1 MNPLKRFFIICSGA
15 EPSIL
20 DNPRCLT
27 ERSKYAAIGATV
39 LSTAVLAS
47 LSGGYGMYTTFQST
61 PKAFGFGIV
70 WGLIIFNLDR
80 YIVSSMQRQRI
91 KPEVSPRERVKIRM
105 GEFGRA
111 VPRFLL
117 AILISLVITR
127 PIELKLF
134 DREIN
139 AYVEDEKS
147 KKVVLMQQ
155 QKEHEF
161 PRIAELNAAN
171 EVLRN
176 ELRAKEAECKVLY
189 ELAND
194 EAIGNSVART
204 SGRSSMDGGI
214 DQSVAHTSG
223 RPGKGFLYA
232 ERKENSDRCY
242 KDLEHLRSR
251 IEKDIAANQTLIT
264 AQEGQRD
271 AAIAANKAKIDAM
284 DGLLMR
290 LKGHSVL
297 TNENLSLSIASLLLV
312 GLFIL
317 LETAPM
323 VVKLLSKRGP
333 YEDIVEAQEYEVL
346 KSQQRRMIEADD
358 EAETQLTLTRRRDAA
373 LLDADLRLRKSVI
386 VSMET
391 NAREQLQN
399 ARREVPI
406 DMVERWKN
414 AELNNF
420 KARFET
426 ESKNGHNTATIA
438 G

>member
-1 MNPLKRFFIICSGA
+1 MSRLKDFFIICSGA

-20 DNPRCLT
+20 DDPRCLV

-47 LSGGYGMYTTFQST
+47 LSGGYAMYTTFQSAL
-61 PKAFGFGIV
+61 KAIGFGIV

-80 YIVSSMQRQRI
+80 YIVSSIKKQRI
-91 KPEVSPRERVKIRM
+91 NPDVPRNEQFRIRLR
-105 GEFGRA
+105 EFGSA

-147 KKVVLMQQ
+147 KKTVAMQQ
-155 QKEHEF
+155 QKEREF
-161 PRIAELNAAN
+161 PRIGELNVAN
-171 EVLRN
+171 EALRGQ
-176 ELRAKEAECKVLY
+176 LRAKEVECNDLY
-189 ELAND
+189 EIAMS
-194 EAIGNSVART
+194 EATGKSEART
-204 SGRSSMDGGI
+204 SGRE
-214 DQSVAHTSG
+214 
-223 RPGKGFLYA
+223 GKGPLFR
-232 ERKENSDRCY
+232 ERWQNSENCRSD
-242 KDLEHLRSR
+242 LVQLRSQ
-251 IEKDIAANQTLIT
+251 IEQKIAAND
-264 AQEGQRD
+264 AQIKVLEGQRD
-271 AAIAANKAKIDAM
+271 AAVAANKAKIDAM

-297 TNENLSLSIASLLLV
+297 TNENASLALASLLIV

-333 YEDIVEAQEYEVL
+333 YEDICEAQEYEVL
-346 KSQQRRMIEADD
+346 KSQQLKMTEVDD
-358 EAETQLTLTRRRDAA
+358 ETETLLALKRRRDAA
-373 LLDADLRLRKSVI
+373 LLDADLKLRKSVI

-391 NAREQLQN
+391 NAREKLQN
-399 ARREVPI
+399 IRREVPT
-406 DMVERWKN
+406 DLVEHWKN

-420 KARFET
+420 KARFEP
-426 ESKNGHNTATIA
+426 ESNNGHKNATTIA
-438 G
+438 S

>member
-1 MNPLKRFFIICSGA
+1 MSKLKRFFILCSGA

-20 DNPRCLT
+20 DDPRCLV

-47 LSGGYGMYTTFQST
+47 LSGGYAMYTTFQSA
-61 PKAFGFGIV
+61 PKAIAFGIV

-80 YIVSSMQRQRI
+80 YIVSSIKRQRI
-91 KPEVSPRERVKIRM
+91 NPDVARKEQFRIRLR
-105 GEFGRA
+105 EFGSA

-147 KKVVLMQQ
+147 KKTVEMQQ
-155 QKEHEF
+155 QKAREF
-161 PRIAELNAAN
+161 PRIGELTVAN
-171 EVLRN
+171 EALRS
-176 ELRAKEAECKVLY
+176 ELRTKEIECTNKY
-189 ELAND
+189 ELAMD
-194 EAIGNSVART
+194 EAMGTEAT
-204 SGRSSMDGGI
+204 GQSG
-214 DQSVAHTSG
+214 AHTS
-223 RPGKGFLYA
+223 RIKGKGPLYE
-232 ERKENSDRCY
+232 ERWQNSENCRSDLVQLRGQIEQKIAANDRQI
-242 KDLEHLRSR
+242 KDLES
-251 IEKDIAANQTLIT
+251 
-264 AQEGQRD
+264 QRD
-271 AAIAANKAKIDAM
+271 AAVAANKAKIDAM

-297 TNENLSLSIASLLLV
+297 TNENVSLALASLLLV

-333 YEDIVEAQEYEVL
+333 YEDICEAQEYEVL
-346 KSQQRRMIEADD
+346 RSQQRKMTEVDD
-358 EAETQLTLTRRRDAA
+358 EMETLLALKRRRDAA
-373 LLDADLRLRKSVI
+373 LLDADLKLRKSVI

-391 NAREQLQN
+391 NAREKLQDI
-399 ARREVPI
+399 RREVPI
-406 DMVERWKN
+406 DLVEHWKT

-420 KARFET
+420 KSRFEP
-426 ESKNGHNTATIA
+426 ESNNGHKNATTIA
-438 G
+438 S